1 MSLLNDILSA
11 VGGEGLRKLGGS
23 QGLNES
29 QARSAIE
36 SLLPALSR
44 GMKRNTQTP
53 AGLESALAALRGGGH
68 TRYLERPELLGE
80 EATRQDGNGI
90 LGHLLGSKEVSRE
103 VAQRASERT
112 GIGADTLKKL
122 LPVAATLFMG
132 AMSRKSGQQA
142 EQIGGGRPSG
152 NPLASLL
159 DSDDD
164 GSIADDLL
172 GLAKKFF

>member
-1 MSLLNDILSA
+1 MSLLNEILNA
-11 VGGEGLRKLGGS
+11 VGGDALGKLGGS
-23 QGLNES
+23 QGLDER
-29 QARSAIE
+29 QTRSALE

-44 GMKRNTQTP
+44 GMKRNTQSP
-53 AGLESALAALRGGGH
+53 AGLESALAALRDGGH
-68 TRYLERPELLGE
+68 SRYLERPEQLGE
-80 EATRQDGNGI
+80 EATRRDGNGI

-103 VAQRASERT
+103 VARRASERT
-112 GIGADTLKKL
+112 GIGTDALKKL

-142 EQIGGGRPSG
+142 EPTGARASG